1 MEKKLKQLFDFQRFS
16 ENERLAGLIRETESR
31 YKSVELSD
39 DSLSQVAAAGEVVLP
54 KEAKIEKK

>member
-31 YKSVELSD
+31 YESVELSD
-39 DSLSQVAAAGEVVLP
+39 DSLSRVAAAGEVVLP

>member
-16 ENERLAGLIRETESR
+16 ENERLAGLIRETENR
-31 YKSVELSD
+31 YESVELSD
-39 DSLSQVAAAGEVVLP
+39 DSLSRVAAAGEVVLP